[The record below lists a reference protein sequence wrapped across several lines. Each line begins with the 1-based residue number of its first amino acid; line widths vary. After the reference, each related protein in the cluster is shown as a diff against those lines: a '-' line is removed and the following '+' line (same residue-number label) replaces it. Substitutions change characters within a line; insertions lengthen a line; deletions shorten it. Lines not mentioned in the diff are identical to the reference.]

1 MRAVGQ
7 CPPGFLLG
15 GAVGVNAQ
23 PRSRRQFFNAGNQG
37 ARGRDHGV
45 EVQVVVQRDR
55 VEHRVNIAAFKQGG
69 QGGGKA
75 QAFAGA

>member
-7 CPPGFLLG
+7 SPPSFLLG

-23 PRSRRQFFNAGNQG
+23 PCSRRQFFNTGNQG
-37 ARGRDHGV
+37 ARCGDHGV

-55 VEHRVNIAAFKQGG
+55 VEHRVDIAAFEQGG